1 MYFTSQSD
9 SSQDS
14 QSNGF
19 VASLKENSATKMGLL
34 HAAYGSSPRTYLY
47 NAISTNSQGLCSIRA
62 RSYDFTTRCNT
73 IRANTAMVF
82 SLPLLVRHRYF
93 KYDILAG
100 RVSWKDTGWLVHSKI
115 IPIVIN

>member
-1 MYFTSQSD
+1 MYITSQSD

-34 HAAYGSSPRTYLY
+34 HAAYGSSSRTYSY
-47 NAISTNSQGLCSIRA
+47 NAISTNGQGLCFIRA
-62 RSYDFTTRCNT
+62 RSYDFTTRCNP

-100 RVSWKDTGWLVHSKI
+100 RVSRKDTGWLVHSKT
-115 IPIVIN
+115 IPIVVN